1 MYENAFLAGSSLIIL
16 SCYLLTMFSA
26 LLEESAAVSMNESQ
40 MESLLTEEGIGIL
53 AFPTDDLPYIIPI
66 SFGYDGGSTLYFV
79 FLLFGTESRKE
90 ELANETE
97 RCRFLVYRAESAYRW
112 QSVSL
117 IGHIRVV
124 GDDEWDAL
132 QNAMENAWQSNIFS
146 AAHPMRGIEGYRF
159 EIESWTGIRQQDV
172 TEA

>member
-1 MYENAFLAGSSLIIL
+1 
-16 SCYLLTMFSA
+16 MFSS
-26 LLEESAAVSMNESQ
+26 LLEESSAVSMGESQ
-40 MESLLTEEGIGIL
+40 VKTLLTEEGMGVL
-53 AFPTDDLPYIIPI
+53 AFQTDGLPYLIPI
-66 SFGYDGGSTLYFV
+66 SFGYDGDSTLYFV

-90 ELANETE
+90 ELAKDTE
-97 RCRFLVYRAESAYRW
+97 RGRFLVYRADSAYSW

-117 IGHIRVV
+117 AGRIRAV

-146 AAHPMRGIEGYRF
+146 AAHPMRGVEGYRF
-159 EIESWTGIRQQDV
+159 EIESWTGIRQQSD

>member
-1 MYENAFLAGSSLIIL
+1 
-16 SCYLLTMFSA
+16 MFSA
-26 LLEESAAVSMNESQ
+26 LLEESTAVSMNESQ
-40 MESLLTEEGIGIL
+40 MKTVLTEEGVGIL
-53 AFPTDDLPYIIPI
+53 AFPTDELPYVIPI
-66 SFGYDGGSTLYFV
+66 SFGYDGNSTLYFL

-97 RCRFLVYRAESAYRW
+97 RGRFLVYRAESMYDW

-117 IGHIRVV
+117 SGHIRAID
-124 GDDEWDAL
+124 DDEWDAL
-132 QNAMENAWQSNIFS
+132 RSAMKNAWQSNIFS

-159 EIESWTGIRQQDV
+159 DIDSWTGIRQRNA